1 MQLGCNEVGR
11 REQHNLERCLFSFF
25 VFALCVAP
33 PSDRSSTVQTADY
46 FKQSSVQSA
55 TAADQVVI
63 THPVSDQLHGI
74 PVGASLTEYASTA
87 VLAMIYEDNIF
98 TPRTS
103 SFSQRKDSNQ
113 TRYK

>member
-1 MQLGCNEVGR
+1 MQLGYNEVGR
-11 REQHNLERCLFSFF
+11 REQHNLERCLFPFF
-25 VFALCVAP
+25 VFALYVAP

-46 FKQSSVQSA
+46 FKQSSAQSA

-74 PVGASLTEYASTA
+74 PVLSLTEYASTA

-98 TPRTS
+98 TPRGS

-113 TRYK
+113 TRDK